1 MGHSPAQSARVL
13 VENVKGNDTKMTTHG
28 HFGDITVTFSTIT
41 RFLQLHS
48 EILRSDWLRTVVNEP
63 TTFSSS

>member
-13 VENVKGNDTKMTTHG
+13 VENVKGNDTKMTTYG